1 MLAEEDVPP
10 DLADGWEIY
19 SAIQSGIVKPLTLEQ
34 WDQLPD
40 PVVRQL
46 LIIMEITPQVA
57 KVQSEMKVK

>member
-19 SAIQSGIVKPLTLEQ
+19 SAIQSGLVQPLTLEQ

-40 PVVRQL
+40 PIVRQL
-46 LIIMEITPQVA
+46 SIIMEISAQVA
-57 KVQSEMKVK
+57 KAKSEMKGK

>member
-1 MLAEEDVPP
+1 MLAEEEVPP

-40 PVVRQL
+40 PVVWQL
-46 LIIMEITPQVA
+46 MVIMEIVPQIA
-57 KVQSEMKVK
+57 KVKSEMKGG

>member
-10 DLADGWEIY
+10 DLVDGWEIY

-46 LIIMEITPQVA
+46 MIVMEIAPQIA
-57 KVQSEMKVK
+57 KAKSETKVK